1 MLDKLYL
8 INLIMDKIKVYST
21 NCINYFTIYNHRQS
35 KRVLPNS
42 KIYKLMN
49 CLTTE
54 EEAIFKDI
62 YRNYEDSIK
71 VFSLSTTW
79 DIDRCFI
86 IESKRSYKKV
96 KIISVKVLDYAD
108 LQYLIKSDL
117 KTLDSSLD
125 PLLNPEF
132 ASFLEERQK
141 KSELLFIE
149 IKELISRLN
158 TDERKLLDC
167 VLYFNVRSPISI
179 EHFIYNFRNNVT

>member
-1 MLDKLYL
+1 
-8 INLIMDKIKVYST
+8 MDKIKVYST
-21 NCINYFTIYNHRQS
+21 SCINYYTTYNRRQS
-35 KRVLPNS
+35 KRVLQNS

-49 CLTTE
+49 CLTPE
-54 EEAIFKDI
+54 EEASFKDI

-79 DIDRCFI
+79 DIDRCYT

-117 KTLDSSLD
+117 KTLD